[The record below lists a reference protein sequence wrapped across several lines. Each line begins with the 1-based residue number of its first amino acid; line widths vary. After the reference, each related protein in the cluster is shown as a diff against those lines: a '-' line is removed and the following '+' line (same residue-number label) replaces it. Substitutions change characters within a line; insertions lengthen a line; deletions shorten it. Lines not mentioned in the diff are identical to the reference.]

1 MIQWLQIGLMMQ
13 SLILLRERSGVYRR
27 PTNNLSHV
35 REKIGQGLV
44 CIHWS
49 ILSIVPLTS
58 IGKLGPPVGNEN
70 HIKE

>member
-13 SLILLRERSGVYRR
+13 SLTLLRERSGVHRR

-44 CIHWS
+44 YVHYS
-49 ILSIVPLTS
+49 ILSTVHLTS
-58 IGKLGPPVGNEN
+58 IGNLGPPVGNEN